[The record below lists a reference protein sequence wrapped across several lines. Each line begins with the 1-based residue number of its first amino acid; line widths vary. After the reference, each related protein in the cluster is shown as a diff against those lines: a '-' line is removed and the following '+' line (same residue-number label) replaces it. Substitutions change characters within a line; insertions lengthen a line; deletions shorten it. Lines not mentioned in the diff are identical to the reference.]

1 MVERPSSSMDTAG
14 AEAPEPGGSVRIPN
28 SIRRGVLAWTLLSAF
43 PAALAADPGNSA
55 SAEPT
60 MAELLERIEELE
72 RSLEQVRA
80 ESEKTAATCA
90 SRDEAAAGA
99 KPAGAAA
106 SASDDATEQ
115 GTARG
120 TAPAPI
126 PASDEAA
133 EPAGTG
139 RPVLVVDTQGDSR
152 AGRMTAGY
160 KDGFYLASR
169 DGTYKLRLRGQ
180 VQADSRFFVDHGGG
194 DDEFTIRRARL
205 DFRGT
210 VAERYKFQLMPDFTE
225 DGVSIEDALVD
236 IDFAPWAELRV
247 GKFKT
252 PFGIERLQSSSDQ
265 PFVERSLVD
274 NLVPN
279 RDIGLRLGGKLHREA
294 YEYQL
299 AVMNGV
305 PDNGSSNGDVNDSV
319 DVVGRVFAQ
328 PFVNRQYSILR
339 GAGAGFAATYGKE
352 QGDEDD
358 DQLGNYRTSGR
369 REFFEW
375 ENSGDGTI
383 ADGGH
388 WRISPQ
394 AKWYEGPVGV
404 LGEYV
409 LSSQQ
414 VSYDDTRAWVDNQA
428 WQIRTHAMLT
438 GEDATMKGVEPDRPF
453 NFGEGDWGAWEVA
466 LRWASLDVDPEVF
479 RKDFADPDES
489 ARSADALGAAVNW
502 YLNRNVTVY
511 FHYEHTMFGG
521 GGEDSDGDRDDEDVF
536 LTRLQL
542 VF

>member
-1 MVERPSSSMDTAG
+1 MARRWGRCGRA
-14 AEAPEPGGSVRIPN
+14 VRISK
-28 SIRRGVLAWTLLSAF
+28 SIRTCLLGVS
-43 PAALAADPGNSA
+43 LAAVVVAAPPA
-55 SAEPT
+55 SAGEPT
-60 MAELLERIEELE
+60 NAELLDRIEELE
-72 RSLEQVRA
+72 KALADVRA
-80 ESEKTAATCA
+80 QAEKAATACEAREDAERSVADSRPAASPAASAAEEAAPAPGTAYPTAATDTP
-90 SRDEAAAGA
+90 S
-99 KPAGAAA
+99 P
-106 SASDDATEQ
+106 TV
-115 GTARG
+115 
-120 TAPAPI
+120 
-126 PASDEAA
+126 
-133 EPAGTG
+133 
-139 RPVLVVDTQGDSR
+139 RPVVVVDTHGESLSD
-152 AGRMTAGY
+152 RMTAGY
-160 KDGFYLASR
+160 KDGFFLASR
-169 DGTYKLRLRGQ
+169 DGTYKLKLRGY

-205 DFRGT
+205 ELRGT
-210 VAERYKFQLMPDFTE
+210 LAERYKFQLMPDFTE

-236 IDFAPWAELRV
+236 IEFAPWMELRA

-252 PFGIERLQSSSDQ
+252 PFGIERLQSSTAL

-274 NLVPN
+274 NLVPS
-279 RDIGLRLGGKLHREA
+279 RDIGLRLGGKLGDGA

-305 PDNGSSNGDVNDSV
+305 RDGSSGNGDLNDSV

-328 PFVNRQYSILR
+328 PFANKQYSILR
-339 GAGAGFAATYGKE
+339 GAGAGIAGTYGKE

-358 DQLGNYRTSGR
+358 DELSSYRTAGR

-388 WRISPQ
+388 WRVSPQ

-414 VSYDDTRAWVDNQA
+414 VSYDGTRAWVGNQA
-428 WQIRTHAMLT
+428 WQIRTHVMLT

-453 NFGEGDWGAWEVA
+453 NFGEGDCGAWELA
-466 LRWASLDVDPEVF
+466 LRWSSLDVDPEVF

-489 ARSADALGAAVNW
+489 ARSADALAAAVNW
-502 YLNRNVTVY
+502 YLNGNVAIY

-521 GGEDSDGDRDDEDVF
+521 GGEDGDGDRDAEDVF
-536 LTRLQL
+536 LTRLQIA
-542 VF
+542 F

>member
-1 MVERPSSSMDTAG
+1 
-14 AEAPEPGGSVRIPN
+14 
-28 SIRRGVLAWTLLSAF
+28 
-43 PAALAADPGNSA
+43 
-55 SAEPT
+55 
-60 MAELLERIEELE
+60 
-72 RSLEQVRA
+72 
-80 ESEKTAATCA
+80 
-90 SRDEAAAGA
+90 
-99 KPAGAAA
+99 
-106 SASDDATEQ
+106 
-115 GTARG
+115 
-120 TAPAPI
+120 
-126 PASDEAA
+126 
-133 EPAGTG
+133 
-139 RPVLVVDTQGDSR
+139 
-152 AGRMTAGY
+152 
-160 KDGFYLASR
+160 
-169 DGTYKLRLRGQ
+169 
-180 VQADSRFFVDHGGG
+180 
-194 DDEFTIRRARL
+194 
-205 DFRGT
+205 
-210 VAERYKFQLMPDFTE
+210 MPDFTE

-236 IDFAPWAELRV
+236 IEFARWAELRV

-279 RDIGLRLGGKLHREA
+279 RDIGLRLGGKIHREA

-305 PDNGSSNGDVNDSV
+305 PDGGNGNGDVNDSV
-319 DVVGRVFAQ
+319 DVVARVFAQ
-328 PFVNRQYSILR
+328 PFANRQYSILR

-358 DQLGNYRTSGR
+358 DQLGDYRTSGR

-409 LSSQQ
+409 LSSQE

-428 WQIRTHAMLT
+428 WQIRTHVMLT

-453 NFGEGDWGAWEVA
+453 NFGDGDWGAWELA

-502 YLNRNVTVY
+502 YLNRKVAFY

-536 LTRLQL
+536 LTRIQL